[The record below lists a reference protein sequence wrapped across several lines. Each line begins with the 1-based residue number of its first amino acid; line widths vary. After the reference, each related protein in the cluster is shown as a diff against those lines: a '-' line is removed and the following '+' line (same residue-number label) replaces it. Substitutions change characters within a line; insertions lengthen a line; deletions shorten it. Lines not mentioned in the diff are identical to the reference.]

1 MKNERESIGIGF
13 LAIPEGEDRNIFIN
27 QCFNKE
33 KFSIINENGELIL
46 NVLCLKHVIN
56 DLQFPKKLE
65 EGTPSLGSQVIYIT
79 YPNQNIPIIIGV
91 INKQGISE
99 YFTEDNLSYTKIFD
113 DCIAGLVGN
122 LSLRKLFLSIKSATK
137 KFCKLIIGVS
147 GDDKSELSLEST
159 GYVLIKGD
167 TGIKIKG
174 NNKEIIL
181 DKDKILITN
190 TSKQNIKIDDN
201 GFDYKD
207 GLGNKFKLNK
217 DGYILGNIN
226 FEKYITEILDF
237 LGNDIILNTST
248 GPTGPGCMATSSGQ
262 KLQQLQQ
269 KIKNINKD

>member
-13 LAIPEGEDRNIFIN
+13 LAIPEGEDRNRFIS

-56 DLQFPKKLE
+56 DLQFPKNLE
-65 EGTPSLGSQVIYIT
+65 EGIPSLGSQVIYIT

>member
-1 MKNERESIGIGF
+1 MRSDIGIGYLIVPTDVNRDKF
-13 LAIPEGEDRNIFIN
+13 LSECFAKERFCIYTNHSEFIA
-27 QCFNKE
+27 
-33 KFSIINENGELIL
+33 
-46 NVLCLKHVIN
+46 NVPCLKHVLN
-56 DLQFPKKLE
+56 DLKFAE
-65 EGTPSLGSQVIYIT
+65 SGELGSCILYVNVPGQE
-79 YPNQNIPIIIGV
+79 IPIIVGTLPF
-91 INKQGISE
+91 Q
-99 YFTEDNLSYTKIFD
+99 NLSSYRKESDFIFIKD
-113 DCIAGLVGN
+113 LGDCELGLTGN
-122 LSLRKLFLSIKSATK
+122 LILRKLFLSIKSATK

-190 TSKQNIKIDDN
+190 TSKQNIKIDDD